1 MVFGRR
7 KTVLPPRVYEFRR
20 RYLELEPLEVG
31 ASVRED
37 LFNVVK
43 KVGVRRIIE
52 AYQALSEARSLFPF
66 NGTIVGAADILD
78 YIVTMY
84 ESGEASRPLE
94 EVLDMLLEI
103 LRRLDRESLFEAGSL
118 VSQEVF
124 SDSRIFLAS
133 PSLATYRVALGVRAK
148 ASIVRLPVY
157 YPLNGGIR
165 YAESL
170 HEEGVR
176 VVYVPDYLRVQAME
190 RTDVVI
196 APFYAVTRDGFLVTD
211 PGAGTVVRL
220 AWARD
225 RTVYI
230 VGVRSS
236 LTRTLSSEDLLRG
249 AEGLLG
255 RKTRVLLADLIDPD
269 EGEVRIAV
277 RGSVRSIDRDSII
290 SEAEWEAKSLR
301 DIVERLASGRAIG

>member
-1 MVFGRR
+1 MVFGRK
-7 KTVLPPRVYEFRR
+7 KTVLPPRIYEFRR

-31 ASVRED
+31 ASVREY
-37 LFNVVK
+37 LFEMVK
-43 KVGVRRIIE
+43 RVGVRRIID

-84 ESGEASRPLE
+84 ESGEAATPLDD
-94 EVLDMLLEI
+94 VLDMLLEI
-103 LRRLDRESLFEAGSL
+103 LRRLDRESLSEAGSL
-118 VSQEVF
+118 VSHEVLP
-124 SDSRIFLAS
+124 DSRVFLAS
-133 PSLATYRVALGVRAK
+133 PSLVTYRVALGVRAK

-170 HEEGVR
+170 HREGVK
-176 VVYVPDYLRVQAME
+176 VMHVPDYLRAQAME

-196 APFYAVTRDGFLVTD
+196 APFYAVTRDGLLVTD

-220 AWARD
+220 AWARE
-225 RTVYI
+225 RTVYM

-236 LTRTLSSEDLLRG
+236 LAKTIPSEDLLRES
-249 AEGLLG
+249 EGIIG
-255 RKTRVLLADLIDPD
+255 RKTRVLLADLVDPD
-269 EGEVRIAV
+269 EGEVRIAL
-277 RGSVRSIDRDSII
+277 RGSVRSVDRDSIL